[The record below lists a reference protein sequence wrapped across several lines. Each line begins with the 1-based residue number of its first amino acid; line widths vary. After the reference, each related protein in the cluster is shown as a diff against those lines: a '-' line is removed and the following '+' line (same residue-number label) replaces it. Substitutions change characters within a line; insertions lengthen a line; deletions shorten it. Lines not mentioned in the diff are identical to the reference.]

1 MKNVNNLS
9 GLIEKN
15 LPEEVKALVD
25 KVASAASRRGKQIYL
40 VGGIVRDILLGKPNL
55 DLDFVVEHDA
65 ISLAMDIVKQTGG
78 KLTTHARFNT
88 AKIKLERWN
97 IDLATARCETYA
109 RPGALPTVKPGSI
122 KEDLFR
128 RDFTINS
135 MAIQLTPVNKYGELI
150 DPYNSYT
157 DLRHK
162 LIRILHEKSFIDDAT
177 RIWRAIRY
185 EQRLDFDIEPTTL
198 RLLDRDV
205 SMLTTIS
212 GDRIRH
218 ELELVLKEEYPEKM
232 LQRAWVLKALGK
244 IHHGLRGDAWLT
256 EKFSSARAI
265 SYIEQEISRLYM
277 ALLAYRLTEN
287 EIEELVSFLRPDRQT
302 AIILRDSSQLKS
314 NTRELIRKQEPAYLY
329 SRLHGYHQTAL
340 LTNYIA
346 ADSIKAKRAI
356 KLYLDTLRH
365 VKTALTGNDLRL
377 LGIPKGKTI
386 EEVLILLHNARL
398 NGDINTHG
406 EEEMMVREW
415 LADHQSHHPKN

>member
-1 MKNVNNLS
+1 MKNVNSLS
-9 GLIEKN
+9 NLIEKN
-15 LPEEVKALVD
+15 LPEDLKTLVE
-25 KVASAASRRGKQIYL
+25 KVTSAASRRGKQIYL
-40 VGGIVRDILLGKPNL
+40 VGGIVRDLMLGKPNL

-65 ISLAMDIVKQTGG
+65 ISLAMEIVKQTGG
-78 KLTTHARFNT
+78 KLTTHERFNT

-97 IDLATARCETYA
+97 IDLATARRETYA

-122 KEDLFR
+122 EEDLFR

-135 MAIQLTPVNKYGELI
+135 MAIRLTPVNKYGELI
-150 DPYNSYT
+150 DPYSGYT

-177 RIWRAIRY
+177 RIWRAVRY
-185 EQRLDFDIEPTTL
+185 EQRLDFHIEPTTL
-198 RLLDRDV
+198 RMLERDIP
-205 SMLTTIS
+205 MLTTIS

-244 IHHGLRGDAWLT
+244 VHHGLRGDAWLT

-287 EIEELVSFLRPDRQT
+287 ETEELITFLRPDRQT

-314 NTRELIRKQEPAYLY
+314 NIKELIRKQEPAYLY

-340 LTNYIA
+340 LANYVTV
-346 ADSIKAKRAI
+346 DSVKTKRAI
-356 KLYLDTLRH
+356 KLYLDKLRH
-365 VKTALTGNDLRL
+365 FKTALTGNDLRVF
-377 LGIPKGKTI
+377 GIPPGKQMQ
-386 EEVLILLHNARL
+386 EVLILLHNARL
-398 NGDINTHG
+398 NDDIKTRRQ
-406 EEEMMVREW
+406 EEMMVREW
-415 LADHQSHHPKN
+415 LADQHSHHTKN